1 MPIFVVDDL
10 DAIGNAT
17 MPGGNSPMPG
27 DFNISF
33 IEIEHG
39 SGARYKIGNFVTELH
54 LFEDIEKV
62 GITGWVQMKDN
73 VNLIQAGVI
82 CGEELLW
89 LKFET
94 AGSKEAGVDNFGID
108 FSRHPLYVHK
118 VEGIKAPTVRSGGGG
133 ITTQSH
139 LEYRLH
145 FCSTEM
151 ISNSRIRI
159 SKNYQNQ
166 LAKIVEKILDKDLQT
181 KKNVVVTETLGLFNY
196 TAPNIHPFDAILELT
211 KPAQCNN
218 GLQVVAPQS
227 STVNNLFTNG
237 AKLPN
242 DFMFF
247 ETSSR
252 KSPMDGGF
260 FFQPLQRSSSGAL
273 DFLLT
278 LNNSAS
284 TGGGEGTP
292 GTKAHT
298 GFATQMLTSKNFEFT
313 ENGDKWW
320 TVGQG
325 IWAAKHIRHSS
336 TKKSYAI
343 YEHDYLEHI
352 SNTKNSEIS
361 KTPVYWPKGTAKK
374 ISEYSDAK
382 VLFSS
387 SSSKNRSEIFTGA
400 GADAVYPWAHPA
412 AESSLTRQMQ
422 IGHMLGYQ
430 RVQCEL
436 WGISG
441 LQIGK
446 MCDCQFPRIGMGA
459 GTPYQTGL
467 DNSKEVY
474 PPRNDNAWMI
484 TKLGHHL
491 ISAADKPEYTT
502 TVELV
507 NTFQETKAE
516 LPTYGGLG

>member
-17 MPGGNSPMPG
+17 LPGDQSPSPG
-27 DFNISF
+27 DFNITL

-39 SGARYKIGNFVTELH
+39 SGARYKIGNLVSELH
-54 LFEDIEKV
+54 LFEDIERV
-62 GITGWVQMKDN
+62 GITGWVQLKDN
-73 VNLIQAGVI
+73 INLIQTGVI
-82 CGEELLW
+82 SGEELLW

-94 AGSKEAGVDNFGID
+94 AGTTEAGVDNFGVD
-108 FSRHPLYVHK
+108 FSKSPLYIHK
-118 VEGIKAPTVRSGGGG
+118 VEEIRAPKTQAGGGS
-133 ITTQSH
+133 ITTQSF

-151 ISNSRIRI
+151 VSNSRIRI
-159 SKNYQNQ
+159 SKNYQNT
-166 LAKIVEKILDKDLQT
+166 LNKIVEKILDKDLQT
-181 KKNVVVTETLGLFNY
+181 KKNVNTTNTIGLFNY
-196 TAPNIHPFDAILELT
+196 TAPNIHPFDAVLELT

-237 AKLPN
+237 SELPN

-252 KSPMDGGF
+252 KSTLDGGF
-260 FFQPLQRSSSGAL
+260 FFQPLQRKSSGAL

-278 LNNSAS
+278 LNNAAT
-284 TGGGEGTP
+284 TGGGEATTG
-292 GTKAHT
+292 GKAHT
-298 GFATQMLTSKNFEFT
+298 GFASQMLRSKSFT
-313 ENGDKWW
+313 FTQNGDKWW

-352 SNTKNSEIS
+352 ANTKNSEIS
-361 KTPVYWPKGTAKK
+361 KTPVYWPKGGGKK

-400 GADAVYPWAHPA
+400 GADAAYPWSHPA
-412 AESSLTRQMQ
+412 ASSALRRQMQ
-422 IGHMLGYQ
+422 VGHVLGYQ
-430 RVQCEL
+430 RIQCEL

-446 MCDCQFPRIGMGA
+446 MCDAQFPRIGLGS
-459 GTPYQTGL
+459 GTPGQTGL
-467 DNSKEVY
+467 ENSKEVY

-491 ISAADKPEYTT
+491 ISAADKPVYTT

-516 LPTYGGLG
+516 LPAYGGLG